1 MKNMKLE
8 LILSSPVTKHI
19 IHYTEN
25 GEEKIE
31 VGKKGAEKTPI
42 LLKYINDYCT
52 RNNMKIFLIEGPAF
66 YISDK

>member
-1 MKNMKLE
+1 MKLE
-8 LILSSPVTKHI
+8 LILSSPITKHI

-31 VGKKGAEKTPI
+31 VGKKGTDKIPI
-42 LLKYINDYCT
+42 VLKYINDYCT
-52 RNNMKIFLIEGPAF
+52 RNKMNITIIDGPAY